1 MSTNAAGTKAD
12 IESKHA
18 MSTKAPDNKHDMS
31 TIGTKTDTES
41 NQDMSAKVSDTKVDL
56 FLDQLQVDVIGI
68 IVVMIGSMWDVSAD
82 TGRYLSMNFVV
93 SDAKGP
99 SIRVTLWGG
108 LEDVLIENKTKH
120 VGMCPVVLTSTTT
133 KYYNRVE
140 ESLGSSMLDAIADT
154 NTPKLKRVDIEV
166 SNTED
171 SSDSGKGDIKD
182 KAAHVSDKKIKE
194 AIHSHSLIKDY
205 NAEVSCG
212 SAKGTSKD
220 KGGSHSDKKKQK
232 QTAQTHSS
240 HLRFRKLGAPA
251 MAQHMLCAE
260 FED

>member
-41 NQDMSAKVSDTKVDL
+41 NQDMSAK
-56 FLDQLQVDVIGI
+56 LQVDVIGI

-133 KYYNRVE
+133 KYYN
-140 ESLGSSMLDAIADT
+140 
-154 NTPKLKRVDIEV
+154 
-166 SNTED
+166 
-171 SSDSGKGDIKD
+171 
-182 KAAHVSDKKIKE
+182 
-194 AIHSHSLIKDY
+194 
-205 NAEVSCG
+205 
-212 SAKGTSKD
+212 
-220 KGGSHSDKKKQK
+220 
-232 QTAQTHSS
+232 
-240 HLRFRKLGAPA
+240 
-251 MAQHMLCAE
+251 
-260 FED
+260 